1 MKNDRFLVLCTL
13 CLLVVLPA
21 LGQDSTNCFLW
32 DYAPKAATVPTR
44 YVDTLQT
51 AVSPNIVVKINAAD
65 TLAKVS
71 KYIFGN
77 AVAVW
82 VPENVNT
89 PVLVDHLKKLS
100 PTLLRYPGGSWS
112 DVFFWNTNP
121 GDLPAMIPDG
131 VNGGVPA
138 PLGPHSG
145 QSVSINPASYYDLR
159 NSLGS
164 QGLITVNYGYARYG
178 LGAKPAERAAHY
190 AADWVRSDN
199 GRTKFWEIGNENGGP
214 WEAGWMIDTTV
225 NKDGQPQIISGALYG
240 QHFKVFADSMRAA
253 AAEIG
258 ATIYIGAQILHFDGT
273 NDWDVANHTWNAGV
287 FSALGDAADFY
298 VMHNYFGGGY
308 LTLRNQVESARMTI
322 NSNIAFI
329 QSDIASKH
337 ASPKPVA
344 LTEWNCNGPDT
355 AKVSIA
361 NGMQA
366 VMLSCEMMRT
376 GFGMSARW
384 PVVNWDKDGMFYFLD
399 GNPTTIPKWNPR
411 PDFYYLYYLQQFTGD
426 HMLSSVVTGSSDI
439 HCWATTFSNGYVG
452 VVLMNQS
459 SINLTVRLT
468 PQNMGVG
475 SRFYV
480 YTLTGVGAGEFP
492 EAVAVNGFGPT
503 GAAWGPLDSL
513 ENVPAMAF
521 PITNQIRISSPARAV
536 EFVLLEPGQNTLS
549 VGESDVEGLAQRF
562 ELLQNY
568 PNPFNPR
575 TMIRFT
581 LPRTSRVTLRVYDL
595 LGREIATLVDR
606 ESLAAGTH
614 DVSFDASHLS
624 SGVYFYRLQAD
635 GIARTRQMVLV
646 K

>member
-1 MKNDRFLVLCTL
+1 MA
-13 CLLVVLPA
+13 LPA
-21 LGQDSTNCFLW
+21 LGQDSANCFFW
-32 DYAPKAATVPTR
+32 DYSPKAAIVPTR

-51 AVSPNIVVKINAAD
+51 AASPNIVVKINAAD

-82 VPENVNT
+82 VSENVNT
-89 PVLVDHLKKLS
+89 PLLVDHLKKLS

-112 DVFFWNTNP
+112 DVFFWNANP

-145 QSVSINPASYYDLR
+145 PSVSINPASYYGLR

-178 LGAKPAERAAHY
+178 LGAKPVERAAHY
-190 AADWVRSDN
+190 AADWVRSDH

-214 WEAGWMIDTTV
+214 WEAGWMIDTTA
-225 NKDGQPQIISGALYG
+225 NQDGQPDTISGALYG

-273 NDWDVANHTWNAGV
+273 TDWNVVNHDWNAGV
-287 FSALGDAADFY
+287 FSALGNAADFY
-298 VMHNYFGGGY
+298 VMHNYFGGGF
-308 LTLRNQVESARMTI
+308 LTLRNQVESARMAI

-329 QSDIASKH
+329 HSDILRKH

-344 LTEWNCNGPDT
+344 LTEWNSGGPDT

-366 VMLSCEMMRT
+366 VMLCCEMMRT

-384 PVVNWDKDGMFYFLD
+384 LVANWDNDGMFYFLD
-399 GNPTTIPKWNPR
+399 GNPTAIPKWNPR
-411 PDFYYLYYLQQFTGD
+411 PDFYYLYYLQHFTGD
-426 HMLSSVVTGSSDI
+426 HMLSSTVTGSADV

-452 VVLMNQS
+452 VVLMNKS
-459 SINLTVRLT
+459 SVNLTVRLT

-475 SRFYV
+475 SRYYV
-480 YTLTGVGAGEFP
+480 YTLTGVGEGEFP
-492 EAVAVNGFGPT
+492 EAVAVNGYGPT
-503 GAAWGPLDSL
+503 GAAWGPIDSL
-513 ENVPAMAF
+513 DNVPAMAF
-521 PITNQIRISSPARAV
+521 PITNQIRISTPARTV

-549 VGESDVEGLAQRF
+549 AEEGNAAGLPHRF

-568 PNPFNPR
+568 PNPFNPQ
-575 TMIRFT
+575 TTITFT
-581 LPRTSRVTLRVYDL
+581 LPRTGHVTLRVYDV
-595 LGREIATLVDR
+595 LGREIATLVDH
-606 ESLAAGTH
+606 ESLGAGTH
-614 DVSFDASHLS
+614 DVLFDASQLS

-635 GIARTRQMVLV
+635 GIALTKQLALI

>member
-1 MKNDRFLVLCTL
+1 MA
-13 CLLVVLPA
+13 LPA

-32 DYAPKAATVPTR
+32 DYSSKAAIVPTR

-51 AVSPNIVVKINAAD
+51 AASPNIVVKINAAD
-65 TLAKVS
+65 TLATVS

-82 VPENVNT
+82 VSENVNT
-89 PVLVDHLKKLS
+89 PLLVDHLKKLS

-112 DVFFWNTNP
+112 DVFFWNANP

-131 VNGGVPA
+131 MNGGVRA
-138 PLGPHSG
+138 PLGPHFG
-145 QSVSINPASYYDLR
+145 PSVSINPASYYDLR

-178 LGAKPAERAAHY
+178 LGAKPVERAAHY
-190 AADWVRSDN
+190 AADWVRSDH

-214 WEAGWMIDTTV
+214 WEAGWMIDTTA
-225 NKDGQPQIISGALYG
+225 NQDGQPDTISGALYG

-258 ATIYIGAQILHFDGT
+258 ATIYIGVQILHFDGT
-273 NDWDVANHTWNAGV
+273 TDWNVVNHDWNAGV
-287 FSALGDAADFY
+287 FGALGNAADFY
-298 VMHNYFGGGY
+298 VMHNYFGGGF
-308 LTLRNQVESARMTI
+308 LTLRNQVESARMAI

-329 QSDIASKH
+329 HSDILRKH

-344 LTEWNCNGPDT
+344 LTEWNSGGPDT

-366 VMLSCEMMRT
+366 VMLCCEMMRT

-384 PVVNWDKDGMFYFLD
+384 LVANWDNDGMFYFLD
-399 GNPTTIPKWNPR
+399 GNPTAIPKWNPR
-411 PDFYYLYYLQQFTGD
+411 PDFYYLYYLQHFTGD
-426 HMLSSVVTGSSDI
+426 HMLSSTVTGSADV

-452 VVLMNQS
+452 VVLMNKS
-459 SINLTVRLT
+459 SANLTVRLT

-475 SRFYV
+475 SRYYV
-480 YTLTGVGAGEFP
+480 YTLTGVGEGEFP
-492 EAVAVNGFGPT
+492 EAVAVNGYGPS
-503 GAAWGPLDSL
+503 GAAWGPIDSL
-513 ENVPAMAF
+513 DNVPAMAY
-521 PITNQIRISSPARAV
+521 PITNQIRISTPARTV

-549 VGESDVEGLAQRF
+549 AEEGNAAGLPHRF

-568 PNPFNPR
+568 PNPFNPQ
-575 TMIRFT
+575 TTITFT
-581 LPRTSRVTLRVYDL
+581 LPRTVHVTLRVYDV
-595 LGREIATLVDR
+595 LGREIATLVDH
-606 ESLAAGTH
+606 ESLGAGTH
-614 DVSFDASHLS
+614 DVLFDASHLS

-635 GIARTRQMVLV
+635 GIALTKQLALI